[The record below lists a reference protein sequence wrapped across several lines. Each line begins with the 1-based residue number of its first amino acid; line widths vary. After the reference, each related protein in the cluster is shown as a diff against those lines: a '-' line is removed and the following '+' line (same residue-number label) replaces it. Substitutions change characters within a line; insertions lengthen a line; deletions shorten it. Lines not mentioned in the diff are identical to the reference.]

1 MKPLLTTLLEIKEE
15 IDHSI
20 WIFSLNVKIAYLTTK
35 MFLVKREF
43 REMIWLR
50 IKIRYLD
57 WKLDLDYTIQSR
69 ATGIPIEKLK
79 AMDREALKKMD
90 M

>member
-1 MKPLLTTLLEIKEE
+1 MHLIVLKMKIDAILELIAIKVRIALLTIK
-15 IDHSI
+15 
-20 WIFSLNVKIAYLTTK
+20 L
-35 MFLVKREF
+35 FLVQREF
-43 REMIWLR
+43 REMLWLR

-57 WKLDLDYTIQSR
+57 WKLDLDYTIQSL